1 MKLLNGDFKKVMAGY
16 KAIKTTLKS
25 TDVSVTLLKGFA
37 LVAGSG
43 EDEFMTQLLVDIDSR
58 DYSYEVNL
66 DKITCDLLNKCKAKE
81 DLDFTDKVYIGSRSL
96 PYSGVDNTPKP
107 IDISSYLQKFT
118 CKASL
123 FKEQLKGVVAARAKE
138 DSRPVLFNVLL
149 EDSTLI
155 AVDGFRIFT
164 RKIGNMEHIPM
175 LLQPHTVNI
184 LLKLLPN
191 KGEDILNIYVAEDV
205 KSYCISWGDYTLID
219 QLGEGEF
226 LKWQQVFSDDYEYKV
241 SINRKE
247 LVEALEFALNSSQEN
262 KVPVKFIVKENT
274 LQVGQDALELVEKE
288 FTPHLNAHFKEL
300 LIAFN
305 AKYFLESIKDLHDE
319 CVLLRFI
326 SSLTPCIIGHNQGKD
341 LILPIRLKDN

>member
-25 TDVSVTLLKGFA
+25 TDVSVTLFKGFA
-37 LVAGSG
+37 LVAGAD

-58 DYSYEVNL
+58 DYSYDINL

-96 PYSGVDNTPKP
+96 PYSSTDNTPKP
-107 IDISSYLQKFT
+107 IDVSSYLQKFT

-123 FKEQLKGVVAARAKE
+123 FKEQLKGVAVARAKK
-138 DSRPVLFNVLL
+138 DSRPVLLNVLL
-149 EDSTLI
+149 EGSTLV

-226 LKWQQVFSDDYEYKV
+226 LKWQQVFSNDYEYKV

-247 LVEALEFALNSSQEN
+247 LVEALEFILNSSPQT
-262 KVPVKFIVKENT
+262 KVLVEFTVKENT
-274 LQVGQDALELVEKE
+274 LQVGQDELEIIEKE
-288 FTPHLNAHFKEL
+288 FAPHLNAHFKEL

-305 AKYFLESIKDLHDE
+305 AKYFLESVKDLHDE
-319 CVLLRFI
+319 YVVLTFI
-326 SSLTPCIIGHNQGKD
+326 RSLTPCIVEHSKGKD
-341 LILPIRLKDN
+341 LILPIRLKDH

>member
-25 TDVSVTLLKGFA
+25 TDVSVTLFKEFA

-96 PYSGVDNTPKP
+96 PYV
-107 IDISSYLQKFT
+107 SSYLQKFT

-123 FKEQLKGVVAARAKE
+123 FKEQLKGVAVARAKE
-138 DSRPVLFNVLL
+138 DSRPVLLNVLL
-149 EDSTLI
+149 EGSTLI

-164 RKIGNMEHIPM
+164 RKIGDMEHIPM

-205 KSYCISWGDYTLID
+205 KSYCITWGDYTLID

-226 LKWQQVFSDDYEYKV
+226 LKWQQVFSNDYEYKV

-247 LVEALEFALNSSQEN
+247 LVEALEFILNSSPQTKALVE
-262 KVPVKFIVKENT
+262 FTVKENT
-274 LQVGQDALELVEKE
+274 LQVGQDELEIIEKE
-288 FTPHLNAHFKEL
+288 FAPHLNAHFKEL

-305 AKYFLESIKDLHDE
+305 VKYFLESVKDLHDE
-319 CVLLRFI
+319 YVVLTFI
-326 SSLTPCIIGHNQGKD
+326 RSLTPCIVEHSKGKD
-341 LILPIRLKDN
+341 LILPIRLKDH

>member
-25 TDVSVTLLKGFA
+25 TDVSVTLFKGFA

-96 PYSGVDNTPKP
+96 PYSSTDNTPKP
-107 IDISSYLQKFT
+107 IDVSSYLQKFT

-123 FKEQLKGVVAARAKE
+123 FKEQLKGVAVARAKE
-138 DSRPVLFNVLL
+138 DSRPVLLNVLL
-149 EDSTLI
+149 EGSTLI

-164 RKIGNMEHIPM
+164 RKIGDMEHIPM

-191 KGEDILNIYVAEDV
+191 KGEDILNIYVAEDA

-247 LVEALEFALNSSQEN
+247 LVEALEFILNSSPQTKALVE
-262 KVPVKFIVKENT
+262 FTVKENT
-274 LQVGQDALELVEKE
+274 LQVGQDELEIIEKE
-288 FTPHLNAHFKEL
+288 FAPHLNAHFKEL

-305 AKYFLESIKDLHDE
+305 AKYFLESVKDLHDE
-319 CVLLRFI
+319 YVVLTFI
-326 SSLTPCIIGHNQGKD
+326 RSLTPCIVEHSKGKD